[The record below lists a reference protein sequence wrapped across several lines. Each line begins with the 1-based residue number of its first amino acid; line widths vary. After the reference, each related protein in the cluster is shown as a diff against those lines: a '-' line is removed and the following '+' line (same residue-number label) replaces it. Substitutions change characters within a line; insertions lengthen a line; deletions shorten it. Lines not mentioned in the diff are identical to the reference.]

1 MHEDYICNTL
11 EQDIYP
17 ILSPGLT
24 QVLRKVSLSTF
35 AQVTEIRLRMN
46 QPLLLV
52 LGQYDFMPT
61 KEGKPV
67 NSINDSYICTAEDI
81 HKTIQLISKNS
92 LYAFEQD
99 IKLGFLTVKGGHRI
113 GLAGQAVMEE
123 GRVKTFKNISSL
135 NIRLAREIKGC
146 ADKIISY
153 VVSGQKKVFNTLIIS
168 PPRCGKTTL
177 LRDVVRLLS
186 LGIPQLEFAGVQIGV
201 VDERSEICACRN
213 GMPTVDLGYRVDVL
227 DGCRKADGLLMLIR
241 SMSPQVVVTDELGR
255 KEDAYAIRES
265 LTAGVS
271 VITTIHGKDIGDIGN
286 RPYIGEL
293 VQNKYFDRYII
304 LGNIPSPGTVEAI
317 VDQQGKV
324 LYSYSRG
331 AKLCG

>member
-1 MHEDYICNTL
+1 MQQEYICNIL

-17 ILSPGLT
+17 ILSPGLA
-24 QVLRKVSLSTF
+24 QVLRNVSLSTLT
-35 AQVTEIRLRMN
+35 QVNEIRLRMN
-46 QPLLLV
+46 QPLLLI
-52 LGQYDFMPT
+52 LGQHDFMLT
-61 KEGKPV
+61 RDGKAAR
-67 NSINDSYICTAEDI
+67 SINDSYICSAEDI

-99 IKLGFLTVKGGHRI
+99 IKLGFLTVKGGHRV
-113 GLAGQAVMEE
+113 GLAGQAVIED

-153 VVSGQKKVFNTLIIS
+153 IVSGQQKVLNTLIIS

-177 LRDVVRLLS
+177 LRDIVRLLS
-186 LGIPQLEFAGVQIGV
+186 LGIPHLQFAGVQIGV

-227 DGCRKADGLLMLIR
+227 DGCRKADGLFMLIR

-255 KEDAYAIRES
+255 QEDAYAIRES

-304 LGNIPSPGTVEAI
+304 LGNISLPGTVETI
-317 VDQQGKV
+317 VDQQGEV
-324 LYSYSRG
+324 LYSFSGG